1 MHLILTSLI
10 IIDVAHGLKK
20 NYATNNHS
28 SLVCTET
35 EKKKKEKKKRQTVYH
50 KIVQRLLSGRKHLS
64 HTRVQGVMRPKAISN
79 KTEAVVMFLLF

>member
-35 EKKKKEKKKRQTVYH
+35 EKKKKEKKNGRQSTI
-50 KIVQRLLSGRKHLS
+50 K
-64 HTRVQGVMRPKAISN
+64 
-79 KTEAVVMFLLF
+79 LFRDCYQEENICPIPECKG